1 MENVMRKLRSDT
13 RGYIFKAL
21 RGYRL
26 GILSGWSTAVT
37 YIEAALKGVRLQQ
50 DCSFYGR
57 PVLMRMPMSC
67 ITIGSECAFR
77 SDRTSNLVGVNRRCI
92 LATMREGAEI
102 VIGEGSRF
110 SGTVVAAA
118 EQIVIGKGVLCGAN
132 VLITDFDWHPV
143 EPHLRHN
150 GNALSK
156 RVIIGDNVWLGV
168 NSIVLRG
175 VKIGKN
181 SVVAANSL
189 VTHNVPANVIAGGN
203 PCMVLKRL

>member
-1 MENVMRKLRSDT
+1 MQKLRSDS
-13 RGYIFKAL
+13 RGYIFKVL

-26 GILSGWSTAVT
+26 SWLSRYCTALAYLEAGMKGI
-37 YIEAALKGVRLQQ
+37 RLRQG
-50 DCSFYGR
+50 CIFYGR
-57 PVLMRMPMSC
+57 PVLTRMPLTC
-67 ITIGSECAFR
+67 ITIGSGCAFR
-77 SDRTSNLVGVNRRCI
+77 SDGTSNLVGVNRRCI
-92 LATMREGAEI
+92 LATLREGAEI

-132 VLITDFDWHPV
+132 VLITDFDWHPI
-143 EPHLRHN
+143 EPRLRHN
-150 GNALSK
+150 GPSLSK

-181 SVVAANSL
+181 SVIAANSL
-189 VTHNVPANVIAGGN
+189 VTHNVPADVIAGGN
-203 PCMVLKRL
+203 PCMILKRL

>member
-1 MENVMRKLRSDT
+1 MEDVMRKLRSDW

-21 RGYRL
+21 RGYKLRAL
-26 GILSGWSTAVT
+26 ARWSTAAV
-37 YIEAALKGVRLQQ
+37 YVEAGLKGVRLQQ
-50 DCSFYGR
+50 GCTFYGR
-57 PVLMRMPMSC
+57 PVLTRTPMSC
-67 ITIGSECAFR
+67 ITIGSNCAFR
-77 SDRTSNLVGVNRRCI
+77 SDCTSNLVGVNRRCI

-110 SGTVVAAA
+110 SGTVIAAA
-118 EQIVIGKGVLCGAN
+118 EQILVGKGVLCGAN

-150 GNALSK
+150 GQALSK